1 MSNIVNGLGQIKV
14 GVRIGNPTSGIDTD
28 AQAFI
33 TAANITNTT
42 QQSAINTLVTSLKS
56 YGIWTKMK
64 AIYPFVGGTAA
75 QHRFNLKSPGTT
87 NADFYLTP
95 YGGLLHDNSGV
106 IFNGSNAWFDTNM
119 NALNNLVVDNL
130 HLSFYSLTNH
140 VNAFSGG
147 EIGHVGY
154 NSWTTPPQVAGVTI
168 GLRIRNASSGI
179 AYIGSGTLSAAYST
193 TDGQGFTIG
202 SVTNSTTYKM
212 FKGSNTQGFQLKA
225 TSTGTNTGTLPS
237 SNISIGKLQG
247 YGEWTRQT
255 SSFVS
260 IGDGLTDA
268 EAAALYNTVQA
279 YQTTLGNGRVR

>member
-1 MSNIVNGLGQIKV
+1 MTQTKV
-14 GVRIGNPTSGIDTD
+14 GWRAYVASGGGIDTD

-33 TAANITNTT
+33 TAAAITNTT
-42 QQSAINTLVTSLKS
+42 QQNAINTLVTDLKG

-64 AIYPFVGGTAA
+64 ALYPFVGGTAS
-75 QHRFNLKSPGTT
+75 QHRFNLKDPRPIP
-87 NADFYLTP
+87 AAFYLTP
-95 YGGLLHDNSGV
+95 YGGLSHDNSGV
-106 IFNGSNAWFDTNM
+106 IFNGENAWFDTNM

-140 VNAFSGG
+140 VNIYGGG

-154 NSWTTPPQVAGVTI
+154 NSWTTPPQVPGVGI

-202 SVTNSTTYKM
+202 SAINSTTYKM
-212 FKGSNTQGFQLKA
+212 FKGSNSQGLQLKA

-260 IGDGLTDA
+260 IGNGLTDA
-268 EAAALYNTVQA
+268 EATAFYNAVQTFN
-279 YQTTLGNGRVR
+279 TTLGNGRAK